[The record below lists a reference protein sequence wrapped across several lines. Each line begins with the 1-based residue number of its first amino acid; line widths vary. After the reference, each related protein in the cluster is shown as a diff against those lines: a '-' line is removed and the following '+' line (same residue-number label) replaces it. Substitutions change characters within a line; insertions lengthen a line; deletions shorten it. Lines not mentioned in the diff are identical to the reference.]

1 LNSEVV
7 FSTRNYLT
15 ILNSMNFRG
24 QNSSYKNLKKK
35 SHQACTVWKRFE
47 LCLLQ
52 CVKTCDFLFILQ
64 SSFSNQ
70 PTISHSQYFIGK
82 NHISTASSSSSCSSL
97 ESFFFCDCI
106 HESLPSFFQPPN
118 HSQTLIIIL
127 SRLKRFLLREC
138 QIHASAFSI
147 EDHRKFFLGKKAL
160 ETRDIPRNA
169 LVLVSAIYFPHWISV
184 SLYLCWFH
192 SR

>member
-1 LNSEVV
+1 MNSEVV

-82 NHISTASSSSSCSSL
+82 NHISTASSSSSFSSL
-97 ESFFFCDCI
+97 ESSIFFA
-106 HESLPSFFQPPN
+106 
-118 HSQTLIIIL
+118 T
-127 SRLKRFLLREC
+127 
-138 QIHASAFSI
+138 AFM
-147 EDHRKFFLGKKAL
+147 
-160 ETRDIPRNA
+160 N
-169 LVLVSAIYFPHWISV
+169 
-184 SLYLCWFH
+184 LYLLFSNHQIIHKRSSSSFQGSNVFCSGNVKFMLQLLAL
-192 SR
+192 RTTENFV

>member
-70 PTISHSQYFIGK
+70 PTSSHSQYFIGK

-97 ESFFFCDCI
+97 ESFFF
-106 HESLPSFFQPPN
+106 L
-118 HSQTLIIIL
+118 
-127 SRLKRFLLREC
+127 RL
-138 QIHASAFSI
+138 
-147 EDHRKFFLGKKAL
+147 
-160 ETRDIPRNA
+160 
-169 LVLVSAIYFPHWISV
+169 
-184 SLYLCWFH
+184 H
-192 SR
+192 SRISTFFFPTTKSFTNAHHHPFKAQTFSAQGMSNSCFSF